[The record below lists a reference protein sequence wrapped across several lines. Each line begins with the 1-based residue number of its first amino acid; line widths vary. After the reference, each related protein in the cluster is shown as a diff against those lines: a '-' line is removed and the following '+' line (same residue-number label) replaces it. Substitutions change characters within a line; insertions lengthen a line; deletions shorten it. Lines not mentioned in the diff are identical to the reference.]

1 MTWTWTRDRHEYM
14 TETHTWHRHKHVI
27 SLSLARG
34 YSHTHTQRHNQYYTC
49 GITFFINIK
58 KKILHFFVSWVSPYC
73 IPAAPDVFLT
83 RFAFWTR
90 RCAVFECSKVQWTLG
105 MSVSPLTFA
114 LCHAVRCFD
123 YSAVTCQMTQSVIR
137 AGLVTCGR
145 WAAGRAECWWVLLPT
160 GDKTDVLRAS
170 LYKLNRSEWPSCVI

>member
-1 MTWTWTRDRHEYM
+1 MTWTWTRDTDTNTWQRH
-14 TETHTWHRHKHVI
+14 THDTDI
-27 SLSLARG
+27 NMLSLSRSRADI
-34 YSHTHTQRHNQYYTC
+34 HTHTHRHNQYYTC

-73 IPAAPDVFLT
+73 IPAAPAVFLT

-114 LCHAVRCFD
+114 LCRAVRCFG

-145 WAAGRAECWWVLLPT
+145 WAAGRAECWWALLPT
-160 GDKTDVLRAS
+160 GDKTDVLRS
-170 LYKLNRSEWPSCVI
+170 SF